1 MELLG
6 LGAIVGL
13 IALKEAGVPIPVPGD
28 LVVIGAGIAAASGS
42 FNPLAGIVLIV
53 GATIVG
59 GTVHFL
65 LVRGPGRLVIVRLL
79 ERLGVPESRI
89 ERLTERLRRSGARG
103 VAVARMTPGI
113 RIVAVAAA
121 ALAALPFARFLAGLA
136 AGNAVFT
143 SAHFALGFVVGRP
156 AVSIAAS
163 LGTALVVGVVV
174 LAIVGGAGWWA
185 LSRRRSRGGAAAAS
199 ASGAD
204 WADAACPACLLL
216 AAVSI
221 RTGENGGVKR

>member
-1 MELLG
+1 MEFLG

-13 IALKEAGVPIPVPGD
+13 IAIKEAGVPIPVPGD

-42 FNPLAGIVLIV
+42 FDPLAGILVIVL
-53 GATIVG
+53 ATIVG
-59 GTVHFL
+59 GTVNFL
-65 LVRGPGRLVIVRLL
+65 LVRGPGRLVLVRLL
-79 ERLGVPESRI
+79 ERLGVPEARI

-103 VAVARMTPGI
+103 VAVARMTPGL

-121 ALAALPFARFLAGLA
+121 ALAAMPFVRFLAGLA

-143 SAHFALGFVVGRP
+143 SAHFALGYVVGRP

-163 LGTALVVGVVV
+163 VGTVLVAVVVV
-174 LAIVGGAGWWA
+174 LGIVGAVGWWA
-185 LSRRRSRGGAAAAS
+185 LSRRGQGRRRSGEER

-216 AAVSI
+216 AAASM
-221 RTGENGGVKR
+221 RAAAMEA